1 MKNNLVFP
9 IIASI
14 IATFIGGF
22 LLYYFTRSSPD
33 VRYTLSDSIPVSFL
47 NPTGNPEI
55 IQQLKVQNSGSE
67 SAKNIQVKIKG
78 EITSKL
84 DKHSNADEEKIYNQD
99 KNFELLYPE
108 LPPQAGFTLTIKS
121 QGSEINKSNLSVSYN
136 LGLAQEAF
144 VKNNSSSSYITLF
157 TFSLWIIAI
166 IFYLQAMQ
174 SFYKQSS
181 LKYKNSNEIIE
192 MKKPWYIRQ
201 SKWQKIVEETLSYR
215 IGRDYMTDKKL
226 NTSDCYNILCSD
238 KPNLLNENAW
248 NNLLEKA
255 TEKFKSIYSHGIA
268 HIYDANKFL
277 EFLRQE
283 KPKNISNSVWS
294 ELQSEGEEKYC
305 ESKNRRLHDTEKLII
320 ALKSQKPDEISEE
333 SWIDLNTKLRKSL
346 TDELEHKIYVHD
358 SPYTYLQN
366 LDLSVLESE
375 SLVRLKKF
383 AYRKQFDVYHSITSL
398 EEAKIFL
405 SLPKLDWLNE
415 DDYLILKRRA
425 EKIIKIEEKEL
436 DYEEKLTE
444 QKSLTDE
451 VIREYHQKI
460 DDLSTDRK
468 RIDTQWKEVSKL
480 KQKIETQLEVI
491 NAVINE
497 PEKIERIEDYS
508 HSFAPGNFEN
518 LKKLAEL
525 KKVNSA
531 NL

>member
-1 MKNNLVFP
+1 MK
-9 IIASI
+9 
-14 IATFIGGF
+14 
-22 LLYYFTRSSPD
+22 
-33 VRYTLSDSIPVSFL
+33 
-47 NPTGNPEI
+47 
-55 IQQLKVQNSGSE
+55 
-67 SAKNIQVKIKG
+67 
-78 EITSKL
+78 
-84 DKHSNADEEKIYNQD
+84 
-99 KNFELLYPE
+99 
-108 LPPQAGFTLTIKS
+108 
-121 QGSEINKSNLSVSYN
+121 SY
-136 LGLAQEAF
+136 
-144 VKNNSSSSYITLF
+144 
-157 TFSLWIIAI
+157 
-166 IFYLQAMQ
+166 
-174 SFYKQSS
+174 YKQSKIRFES
-181 LKYKNSNEIIE
+181 SNAILN
-192 MKKPWYIRQ
+192 MKKPWYIKQ
-201 SKWQKIVEETLSYR
+201 SKWQKIVEETLNYR
-215 IGRDYMTDKKL
+215 IGRDYITNRDL
-226 NTSDCYNILCSD
+226 NTSDCYNLLCSD
-238 KPNLLNENAW
+238 KPDLLDENTW
-248 NNLLEKA
+248 NDLLEKA
-255 TEKFKSIYSHGIA
+255 TEKLKSIYSYGIA

-283 KPKNISNSVWS
+283 KPKNISNSVWK
-294 ELQSEGEEKYC
+294 ELQSQWEEKYC
-305 ESKNRRLHDTEKLII
+305 EIKSSRLHDVDELLT
-320 ALKSQKPDEISEE
+320 ALKSQKPNEISEE
-333 SWIDLNTKLRKSL
+333 SWINLNKKTRKLL
-346 TDELEHKIYVHD
+346 IDELEHKIYVSD
-358 SPYTYLQN
+358 APYSYLQN

-383 AYRKQFDVYHSITSL
+383 AYRKQFDVYHSITSF

-508 HSFAPGNFEN
+508 HSFASGNFEN

-525 KKVNSA
+525 KKANSA
-531 NL
+531 K

>member
-1 MKNNLVFP
+1 MNGVQHYGVGDNEPLLIDAVIARSLQRKVF
-9 IIASI
+9 AE
-14 IATFIGGF
+14 T
-22 LLYYFTRSSPD
+22 
-33 VRYTLSDSIPVSFL
+33 VV
-47 NPTGNPEI
+47 E
-55 IQQLKVQNSGSE
+55 
-67 SAKNIQVKIKG
+67 
-78 EITSKL
+78 
-84 DKHSNADEEKIYNQD
+84 NAD
-99 KNFELLYPE
+99 
-108 LPPQAGFTLTIKS
+108 
-121 QGSEINKSNLSVSYN
+121 
-136 LGLAQEAF
+136 
-144 VKNNSSSSYITLF
+144 
-157 TFSLWIIAI
+157 
-166 IFYLQAMQ
+166 
-174 SFYKQSS
+174 
-181 LKYKNSNEIIE
+181 
-192 MKKPWYIRQ
+192 
-201 SKWQKIVEETLSYR
+201 
-215 IGRDYMTDKKL
+215 
-226 NTSDCYNILCSD
+226 
-238 KPNLLNENAW
+238 
-248 NNLLEKA
+248 
-255 TEKFKSIYSHGIA
+255 
-268 HIYDANKFL
+268 
-277 EFLRQE
+277 
-283 KPKNISNSVWS
+283 
-294 ELQSEGEEKYC
+294 SEGEEKYC
-305 ESKNRRLHDTEKLII
+305 ESKNRRLHNIEELIT
-320 ALKSQKPDEISEE
+320 ALKSQKPNEISEE
-333 SWIDLNTKLRKSL
+333 SWIGLNIKLRKSL

-383 AYRKQFDVYHSITSL
+383 AYRKQFDVYSSITTL

-525 KKVNSA
+525 EKANSA